1 MNDTERVWLLVLAMA
16 GMVGLLYPLVS
27 ALSARIRARPDS
39 DMRDELRTAHEEVLT
54 ELSQLRHE
62 VGELG
67 ERVDFVERLQVKA
80 QEASRLVG
88 PPGA

>member
-1 MNDTERVWLLVLAMA
+1 MNDTERVWLIILFMA
-16 GMVGLLYPLVS
+16 GVAGLLYPLVS
-27 ALSARIRARPDS
+27 ALSSRIRARPDS
-39 DMRDELRTAHEEVLT
+39 GMRDELRAAHEEVLN

-80 QEASRLVG
+80 QEASRIAA
-88 PPGA
+88 PPK

>member
-1 MNDTERVWLLVLAMA
+1 MNDTERVWLIILFMA
-16 GMVGLLYPLVS
+16 GVAGLLYPLVS

-39 DMRDELRTAHEEVLT
+39 ALRDELRAAHEELLN

-62 VGELG
+62 MGELG

-80 QEASRLVG
+80 QELNRIGA
-88 PPGA
+88 PPK

>member
-1 MNDTERVWLLVLAMA
+1 MNDTERVWLVILFMA
-16 GMVGLLYPLVS
+16 GVAGLLYPLVS
-27 ALSARIRARPDS
+27 ALSSRIRARPDS
-39 DMRDELRTAHEEVLT
+39 ELRDELRAAHEEVLN

-80 QEASRLVG
+80 QEASRLPV
-88 PPGA
+88 PPK